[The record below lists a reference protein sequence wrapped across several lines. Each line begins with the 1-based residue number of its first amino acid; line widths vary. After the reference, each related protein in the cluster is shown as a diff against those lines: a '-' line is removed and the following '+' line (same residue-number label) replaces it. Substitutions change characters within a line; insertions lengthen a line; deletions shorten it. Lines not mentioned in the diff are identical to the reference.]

1 MTAEGHL
8 FFSIACAVFAKNAE
22 LTPVLAQGDWWH
34 IVPSAVLTCLL
45 PDIDHPKSFLGQRLS
60 WISKPVAR
68 AFGHRGFTHSLLA
81 VFGALTLFYLKVPD
95 SWIVPADALRG
106 PRCWAI
112 SATFSPICSP
122 PAGVP
127 LLWPCRW
134 RFRLPILAPRKGNQL
149 ERALCMALFVYAV
162 WMPQTLADNSA
173 IRWSSGVINSLQI
186 TFNRFISHQS
196 GR

>member
-1 MTAEGHL
+1 MNRQFRVCYHDGGR
-8 FFSIACAVFAKNAE
+8 
-22 LTPVLAQGDWWH
+22 P
-34 IVPSAVLTCLL
+34 
-45 PDIDHPKSFLGQRLS
+45 
-60 WISKPVAR
+60 
-68 AFGHRGFTHSLLA
+68 SLLFNRLRSICQKRRVNA
-81 VFGALTLFYLKVPD
+81 GAGAGRLVPD
-95 SWIVPADALRG
+95 SWIVPADALQG
-106 PRCWAI
+106 LVLGYLSHILADML
-112 SATFSPICSP
+112 T